1 MDGTP
6 PGLRSLSMSQTT
18 FCKRHS
24 GVETNINCSRC
35 GDAIC
40 PRCMVHAPVG
50 VRCPDCGRSRPT
62 PTFDV
67 SPLFLARGIGAGLVV
82 GIVGGIV
89 ISVVANVFIFPYMLH
104 LMAVLI
110 VGLGYLVGETIS
122 LSTNRKRGMRLKL
135 AAGLSMFIGYSLIT
149 LLTGELAF
157 NIIIFLAGGI
167 GFYLSISKF

>member
-1 MDGTP
+1 MAQA
-6 PGLRSLSMSQTT
+6 M

-24 GVETNINCSRC
+24 GVETSITCGRC

-40 PRCMVHAPVG
+40 PRCLVHAPVG

-67 SPLFLARGIGAGLVV
+67 SPMFMARGIGAGLLV
-82 GIVGGIV
+82 GIVGGV
-89 ISVVANVFIFPYMLH
+89 VVALAVRFFDFPYIL
-104 LMAVLI
+104 AVLI

-122 LSTNRKRGMRLKL
+122 LSTNRKRGKRLKL
-135 AAGLSMFIGYSLIT
+135 AAGLSMLLGYTMIT
-149 LLTGELAF
+149 YLTGGMTF
-157 NIIIFLAGGI
+157 NTINLLAGGI

>member
-1 MDGTP
+1 MAQA
-6 PGLRSLSMSQTT
+6 M

-24 GVETNINCSRC
+24 GVETSITCGRC

-67 SPLFLARGIGAGLVV
+67 SPMFMARGIGAGLLV
-82 GIVGGIV
+82 GIVGGV
-89 ISVVANVFIFPYMLH
+89 VVALAVRFFYFPYIL
-104 LMAVLI
+104 AVLV

-122 LSTNRKRGMRLKL
+122 FSTNRKRGTRLKL
-135 AAGLSMFIGYSLIT
+135 AAGLSMLLGYTIIT
-149 LLTGELAF
+149 YLTGGMTF
-157 NIIIFLAGGI
+157 NTINLLAGGI

>member
-6 PGLRSLSMSQTT
+6 PGLRLLSMSQTT

-24 GVETNINCSRC
+24 GVETSIACGRC

-67 SPLFLARGIGAGLVV
+67 SPMFLARGIGAGLLV
-82 GIVGGIV
+82 GIVGGIGVSV
-89 ISVVANVFIFPYMLH
+89 IVMLVIVVSAPV
-104 LMAVLI
+104 
-110 VGLGYLVGETIS
+110 S
-122 LSTNRKRGMRLKL
+122 
-135 AAGLSMFIGYSLIT
+135 
-149 LLTGELAF
+149 
-157 NIIIFLAGGI
+157 AGGANSGPRVSCWGDDQHFDEQKARNAAKARSRI
-167 GFYLSISKF
+167 FHVHRLLAHHVAHGRNDG

>member
-24 GVETNINCSRC
+24 SVETSIACGRC

-50 VRCPDCGRSRPT
+50 VRCLDCGRSRPA

-67 SPLFLARGIGAGLVV
+67 SPMIMARGIGAGLVV
-82 GIVGGIV
+82 GIVGGVLASIV
-89 ISVVANVFIFPYMLH
+89 VLFVSFPYL
-104 LMAVLI
+104 LAILI
-110 VGLGYLVGETIS
+110 VGLGYLVGEAIS
-122 LSTNRKRGMRLKL
+122 LSTNRKRGVRLKL
-135 AAGLSMFIGYSLIT
+135 AAGLCMFIGYSLIT
-149 LLTGELAF
+149 FLTDGMTF
-157 NIIIFLAGGI
+157 NLTNLLAGGI
-167 GFYLSISKF
+167 GFYLSINKF

>member
-1 MDGTP
+1 MA
-6 PGLRSLSMSQTT
+6 QTE

-24 GVETNINCSRC
+24 SVETNIRCGRC

-50 VRCPDCGRSRPT
+50 VRCPECGRSRPA

-67 SPLFLARGIGAGLVV
+67 SPMFLARGVGAGLLV
-82 GIVGGIV
+82 GILGGIGV
-89 ISVVANVFIFPYMLH
+89 SLIVRLIFFPYL
-104 LMAVLI
+104 LAVLI

-135 AAGLSMFIGYSLIT
+135 AAGVSMFLGYSLIT
-149 LLTGELAF
+149 FITGGMTF
-157 NIIIFLAGGI
+157 NIVNLLAGGI
-167 GFYLSISKF
+167 GFYLAISKF

>member
-6 PGLRSLSMSQTT
+6 PRLRSLSMSKTT

-24 GVETNINCSRC
+24 GVETSIACGRC

-50 VRCPDCGRSRPT
+50 VRCLDCGRSRPT

-67 SPLFLARGIGAGLVV
+67 SPMFLARGIGAGLVV
-82 GIVGGIV
+82 GVVGGVIV
-89 ISVVANVFIFPYMLH
+89 SVVVMFFVFPYL
-104 LMAVLI
+104 LAALI
-110 VGLGYLVGETIS
+110 VALGYLVGETIS

-149 LLTGELAF
+149 YLTGGMTF
-157 NIIIFLAGGI
+157 NMVNLLAGGI
-167 GFYLSISKF
+167 GFYLSINKF

>member
-1 MDGTP
+1 
-6 PGLRSLSMSQTT
+6 MSQTT

-24 GVETNINCSRC
+24 GVETNIACGRC

-50 VRCPDCGRSRPT
+50 VRCPDCGRSRPA

-67 SPLFLARGIGAGLVV
+67 SPMIMARGIGAGLVV
-82 GIVGGIV
+82 GIVGGIIV
-89 ISVVANVFIFPYMLH
+89 SVVLRLVFFPYL
-104 LMAVLI
+104 LAALI

-122 LSTNRKRGMRLKL
+122 ISTNRKRGFRLKL
-135 AAGLSMFIGYSLIT
+135 AAGLRMFIGYSLIT
-149 LLTGELAF
+149 YLTGGLTF
-157 NIIIFLAGGI
+157 NIVNLLAGGI

>member
-1 MDGTP
+1 
-6 PGLRSLSMSQTT
+6 MSQAM

-24 GVETNINCSRC
+24 GVETSITCGRC

-67 SPLFLARGIGAGLVV
+67 SPMFMARGIGAGLLV
-82 GIVGGIV
+82 GIAGG
-89 ISVVANVFIFPYMLH
+89 VVVVLAVRFFHFPYIL
-104 LMAVLI
+104 AVLI

-122 LSTNRKRGMRLKL
+122 LATNRKRGTRLKL
-135 AAGLSMFIGYSLIT
+135 AAGLSMLLGYTMIT
-149 LLTGELAF
+149 YLTGGMTF
-157 NIIIFLAGGI
+157 NTINLLAGGI
-167 GFYLSISKF
+167 GFYLSFSKF